1 MCKASSVLC
10 DLTTMEISN
19 ILILFYVGNC
29 KRLRI
34 SQLFFIVS
42 VHRSSQ
48 PSLSCLFTTFTLTLV
63 RRAASPSRKVPFTQ
77 KPVVYPPT
85 FGYSAPPFR
94 RPIPNFHFVTFYR
107 QSHTTTTISSPKPGI
122 SPQSVPSIE

>member
-48 PSLSCLFTTFTLTLV
+48 PSLSCLFTTFTLTEINNSP
-63 RRAASPSRKVPFTQ
+63 AAQIGSLIFVYYLRTFHLLPS
-77 KPVVYPPT
+77 
-85 FGYSAPPFR
+85 S
-94 RPIPNFHFVTFYR
+94 
-107 QSHTTTTISSPKPGI
+107 QSTYKLGSLLMNVCPCNPLTR
-122 SPQSVPSIE
+122 